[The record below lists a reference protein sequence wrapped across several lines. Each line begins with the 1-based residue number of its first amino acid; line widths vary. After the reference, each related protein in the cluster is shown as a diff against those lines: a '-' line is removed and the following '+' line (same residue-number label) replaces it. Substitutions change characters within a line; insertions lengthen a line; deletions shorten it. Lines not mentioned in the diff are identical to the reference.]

1 MLAALLLA
9 ASLVPIHGTVLAVQH
24 DGTAI
29 LRNDAAPEML
39 ASQTRRYRISPR
51 TPLVAGTGVDGFAD
65 LTTTPW
71 TLRDA
76 VPAGPFV
83 PGLPNPGR
91 VIGVDVGSP
100 LPAAQLVDQ
109 AGRLVVLQRAFRDK
123 TLLLT
128 FVFTRCPDR
137 TLCPAI
143 SGKYAYVQSHLDPA
157 HFALVEITLDP
168 PYDSPRIL
176 ADYAR
181 SYGANPAIWSLLTG
195 EGSTIQRLL
204 DEFGID
210 SMRVSAS
217 NFIHSD
223 RLFIVAANGRV
234 AYVVESG
241 AWDPDGVI
249 AEARSV
255 GGLASN
261 PFERFK
267 LSLVADAVAF
277 CGGSQWA
284 GIVLLELSLFVII
297 AAFVAAGLWL
307 VARMLW
313 GKA

>member
-1 MLAALLLA
+1 MLVALLFA
-9 ASLVPIHGTVLAVQH
+9 AFVPIHGIVLAVQP

-29 LRNDAAPEML
+29 VRNDTAPEML
-39 ASQTRRYRISPR
+39 PSQTRRYRISPR
-51 TPLVAGTGVDGFAD
+51 IPLVPGTGIDGFAD
-65 LTTTPW
+65 LDTTPW
-71 TLRDA
+71 TLRYA
-76 VPAGPFV
+76 VVAGPFV
-83 PGLPNPGR
+83 PGLPNPGS
-91 VIGVDVGSP
+91 VLSVDVGSP
-100 LPAAQLVDQ
+100 LPEAQLVDQ
-109 AGRLVVLQRAFRDK
+109 RGQFVSLKRAFNGK

-143 SGKYAYVQSHLDPA
+143 SGKYAYVQSQLDPA
-157 HFALVEITLDP
+157 HFALAEITLDP

-176 ADYAR
+176 SDYGR
-181 SYGANPAIWSLLTG
+181 SYGANLATWKLLTG

-217 NFIHSD
+217 NFIHND
-223 RLFIVAANGRV
+223 KLFIVRPDGKV
-234 AYVVESG
+234 AYIVQSA

-255 GGLASN
+255 AGLGSN
-261 PFERFK
+261 PFERLK

-284 GIVLLELSLFVII
+284 GIVLLELSLFVVI
-297 AAFVAAGLWL
+297 AAFVTGGLWI
-307 VARMLW
+307 VARLLW
-313 GKA
+313 DKA